1 MLVQFEKILTFT
13 ELGLLFIKL
22 FSHEN
27 LALHFRLF
35 LILALDKLLQDSV
48 FVQGCP
54 LVDLILKPTDNAC
67 SIIFAEVL
75 SEAFT

>member
-27 LALHFRLF
+27 LAFHFRLF
-35 LILALDKLLQDSV
+35 LILALDELLQDSV
-48 FVQGCP
+48 LVQGCP
-54 LVDLILKPTDNAC
+54 LIDLILKPADNAC
-67 SIIFAEVL
+67 PIIVAEVL
-75 SEAFT
+75 SEAFA